1 MRPRGSRAVHSLV
14 DHWNVSPFSRPH
26 SGKDATSRFVAW
38 LKRRAV
44 IRDRLDKIRKYH
56 KK

>member
-1 MRPRGSRAVHSLV
+1 MRPRGSKAVHSLV
-14 DHWNVSPFSRPH
+14 DNWRTSPFSRPH
-26 SGKDATSRFVAW
+26 TGQEATERFVAW